1 MQTFKQDK
9 ILSPEERLI
18 LYSCRANS
26 VSSELFLHELCEE
39 IGDWDYF
46 VSRSIDTLLGPI
58 VYKYTRF
65 SQPAESKIPVFAL
78 KKLQQVHSQI
88 FVKNT
93 FLFKSFQEILLE
105 FDKRAI
111 QVIPLKGIF
120 LLENYYQDFG
130 LRQISD
136 LDLLVRESELES
148 VIRMFETL
156 GYSMTMYMPRKAAKA
171 AKISAPYKFTKGDV
185 VVDLHI
191 KLSDGYCGYTINMNS
206 IWENAQIGHLSNGV
220 ACMYLS
226 ILDHVL
232 FLFIHLRRHI
242 EIRNFKMISFY
253 DILIIVQKE
262 GLNTNDMLNRAV
274 DFGCYNEVEEI
285 LYLLNK
291 FFSLA
296 LDHNLDLKKD
306 DSRKTIDLIFHQ
318 VLSENRELLE
328 KKYAAPGSTGF
339 IHLSVMGWKDKLI
352 YLASRVIPDRR
363 YLVSTYGSKSNSFIS
378 CYFRHF
384 VSILL
389 RLKL

>member
-1 MQTFKQDK
+1 M

-18 LYSCRANS
+18 LHSCRDNS
-26 VSSELFLHELCEE
+26 VSSALFFHELCEE

-46 VSRSIDTLLGPI
+46 TSRSLDTLLAPLI
-58 VYKYTRF
+58 FKYARVFPPDESNMPVY
-65 SQPAESKIPVFAL
+65 VL
-78 KKLQQVHSQI
+78 NKLQQAHSQI

-93 FLFKSFQEILLE
+93 FLFKSFEDILLE
-105 FDKRAI
+105 FEKRDI

-120 LLENYYQDFG
+120 LLENYYHDFG

-136 LDLLVRESELES
+136 LDLLVRESEVES

-156 GYSMTMYMPRKAAKA
+156 GYSMTMYMPRKAALA

-185 VVDLHI
+185 VVDLHV

-206 IWENAQIGHLSNGV
+206 IWENAHIGRLSNGV
-220 ACMYLS
+220 ACTYLS

-253 DILIIVQKE
+253 DISIILQKE
-262 GLNTNDMLNRAV
+262 RLNTNDILKRAE

-291 FFSLA
+291 FFFLT
-296 LDHNLDLKKD
+296 LDHIADHKKD
-306 DSRKTIDLIFHQ
+306 DSRETIDLIFHQ

-339 IHLSVMGWKDKLI
+339 MHLSAMDWKDKLI
-352 YLASRVIPDRR
+352 YLASRVFPDSR
-363 YLVSTYGSKSNSFIS
+363 YMRSTYGPKSSSLVS

>member
-1 MQTFKQDK
+1 MQTFKQDI
-9 ILSPEERLI
+9 ILSPEESLI

-26 VSSELFLHELCEE
+26 VSSELFFHELCDE

-46 VSRSIDTLLGPI
+46 IARSIDTLLAPI
-58 VYKYTRF
+58 VYKYTRLF
-65 SQPAESKIPVFAL
+65 QPVESRIPVYAL
-78 KKLQQVHSQI
+78 NKLQQVHSQI

-93 FLFKSFQEILLE
+93 FLFKSFQDILLE
-105 FDKRAI
+105 FEKRDI

-136 LDLLVRESELES
+136 LDLLVRESEVES

-156 GYSMTMYMPRKAAKA
+156 GYTMTMYMPREAARV
-171 AKISAPYKFTKGDV
+171 AKISAPYKFTKGGV
-185 VVDLHI
+185 VVDLHV
-191 KLSDGYCGYTINMNS
+191 KLSDGYCGYTIHMNS
-206 IWENAQIGHLSNGV
+206 IWENARIGHLSNGV
-220 ACMYLS
+220 ACTYLS

-253 DILIIVQKE
+253 DISIILQKE
-262 GLNTNDMLNRAV
+262 RLKTNDILRRAV

-296 LDHNLDLKKD
+296 LDHNLDHKKD
-306 DSRKTIDLIFHQ
+306 GSRKTIDLIFHQ

-339 IHLSVMGWKDKLI
+339 MHLSAMDWKDKLI
-352 YLASRVIPDRR
+352 YLASRVFPDRR
-363 YLVSTYGSKSNSFIS
+363 YLRSTYGPKSNSLVS

-384 VSILL
+384 LSILS

>member
-1 MQTFKQDK
+1 MQTFKQDI

-18 LYSCRANS
+18 LYSCRVNS
-26 VSSELFLHELCEE
+26 VSSAVFFHELCEE

-46 VSRSIDTLLGPI
+46 ISRSIDTLLAPI

-65 SQPAESKIPVFAL
+65 FRPLENKIPLYAL
-78 KKLQQVHSQI
+78 NKLRQVHSQI

-93 FLFKSFQEILLE
+93 FLFKSFQDILLE
-105 FDKRAI
+105 FEQRDI

-136 LDLLVRESELES
+136 LDLLVRESEVES

-156 GYSMTMYMPRKAAKA
+156 GYSMKMYMPRKAALA

-191 KLSDGYCGYTINMNS
+191 RLSDGYSGYSINMNS
-206 IWENAQIGHLSNGV
+206 IWENAQIGRLSNGV
-220 ACMYLS
+220 ICTYLS

-253 DILIIVQKE
+253 DILIILQKE
-262 GLNTNDMLNRAV
+262 RLNTNDILRRAV

-285 LYLLNK
+285 MYLLNK

-296 LDHNLDLKKD
+296 LDHSLDHKKC

-339 IHLSVMGWKDKLI
+339 MHLSVMGRRDKLI
-352 YLASRVIPDRR
+352 YLFSRVFPDRR
-363 YLVSTYGSKSNSFIS
+363 YLFSTYGTRSKSLFS
-378 CYFRHF
+378 CYIYHFKTIFFR
-384 VSILL
+384 L
-389 RLKL
+389 RL